1 MFLVV
6 QPMKLL
12 DGSLRLTKEI
22 LEEELL
28 GGSSAGALKQVAV
41 VWRPVT
47 ASNDIK
53 S

>member
-1 MFLVV
+1 
-6 QPMKLL
+6 MKLL
-12 DGSLRLTKEI
+12 AGSLRLTKEI
-22 LEEELL
+22 LEELL
-28 GGSSAGALKQVAV
+28 GGSSAGALKQAAV